1 MLQKIIYGENF
12 FQMKPLEPNWN
23 VVLKFLEK
31 KLIIDTKIK
40 ELLLIREY
48 MKIIYLQ
55 KVKTKC

>member
-31 KLIIDTKIK
+31 KLMIDKKIK

-55 KVKTKC
+55 KVKKKC